1 MSGMPH
7 VNSRGPCHLLAQL
20 VMPYTHGYSASCIQA
35 CAHAASGQAEA
46 GGCVCSQQGCE
57 EQEDILRPYSC
68 LDYAWDEPSLPHQ
81 LVLSL
86 PGNLQLGSYPLD
98 KVMLL
103 PSCRSPATRCPS
115 LHLRP

>member
-1 MSGMPH
+1 M
-7 VNSRGPCHLLAQL
+7 CL
-20 VMPYTHGYSASCIQA
+20 
-35 CAHAASGQAEA
+35 
-46 GGCVCSQQGCE
+46 CSQKGCE

-98 KVMLL
+98 KVFLCSMQTSFTWL
-103 PSCRSPATRCPS
+103 
-115 LHLRP
+115 